1 MTFGSNQE
9 SNAVINI
16 GLMRLSPQQW
26 PKVGRGAATQQLKK
40 INVLLKQ
47 QTWHSTAIST
57 SNGVNKIHLQTRIS
71 AKERSHARYE
81 VKQTTLHNAAKKKGS
96 SIVSS
101 NSSNALDQS
110 NRDPVIKL
118 IIRKKTYF
126 SADRGICQL

>member
-1 MTFGSNQE
+1 MAFYCNQYKQWD
-9 SNAVINI
+9 
-16 GLMRLSPQQW
+16 QQ
-26 PKVGRGAATQQLKK
+26 
-40 INVLLKQ
+40 N
-47 QTWHSTAIST
+47 T
-57 SNGVNKIHLQTRIS
+57 SSDSSIS

-81 VKQTTLHNAAKKKGS
+81 VKKTTLHNAAKKKGS

-101 NSSNALDQS
+101 NGSNALDQS